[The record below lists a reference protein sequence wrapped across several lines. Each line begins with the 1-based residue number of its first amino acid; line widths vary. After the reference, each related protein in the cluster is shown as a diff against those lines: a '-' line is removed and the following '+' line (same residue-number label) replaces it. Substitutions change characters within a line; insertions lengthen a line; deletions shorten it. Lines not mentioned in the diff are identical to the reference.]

1 MDPFISNLR
10 VLSYNLHGLNQGA
23 NTLHELCNSHETGII
38 FIQEHWQ
45 APSNMYKILS
55 FSNEFVGF
63 GISAMEN
70 KVSCGPL
77 QGRPYGGAAVL
88 VRNDLARFVNNVVCD
103 ERFAIVCINDYCFIS
118 LYLPCK
124 ASLSTDSYTGVL
136 NDTLEQIAVHVD
148 TLGPKFIIFGGDL
161 NTDLRCKCVATDAIF
176 SFAAQ
181 MKLVVCSEIIKPTD
195 VDYTFHS
202 HSLNQFSWLDWM
214 LISNDLSHR
223 LITFNIIESALN
235 LSDHLPIIIEIP
247 PILTGK
253 ENNQTAARN
262 DDHNK
267 SVLKLRWDKANLNLY
282 YEKTRLN
289 LQPIMDNF
297 VPLYGQVLDSL
308 ALFNANLFCRN
319 EMPSHRA
326 GQYEECKRIIDEF
339 YPLFVAALIDAS
351 TVTVPV
357 IKVNALK
364 HWWSE
369 ELTELKQR
377 SIDTFHVWKDA
388 GKPRSGTVFDLYM
401 QNKYA
406 YKLCINKMKNDSA
419 QEITNDLHEALCDKD
434 NSGFWKIWNSKFNIK
449 KRNKPLTVNN
459 LTNSQDIAEAF
470 SNYFGNVC
478 QPNSEVFNANKR
490 SKFEIEIQSYVG
502 DFVCPD
508 DFFSVELL
516 GKIVCELK
524 LGRAPGI
531 DGLTTEHFLHCHP
544 SAIVLLTYLCN
555 LILLCGHA
563 CSLSIYDWDYLS
575 N

>member
-1 MDPFISNLR
+1 
-10 VLSYNLHGLNQGA
+10 
-23 NTLHELCNSHETGII
+23 
-38 FIQEHWQ
+38 
-45 APSNMYKILS
+45 
-55 FSNEFVGF
+55 
-63 GISAMEN
+63 
-70 KVSCGPL
+70 
-77 QGRPYGGAAVL
+77 
-88 VRNDLARFVNNVVCD
+88 
-103 ERFAIVCINDYCFIS
+103 
-118 LYLPCK
+118 
-124 ASLSTDSYTGVL
+124 
-136 NDTLEQIAVHVD
+136 
-148 TLGPKFIIFGGDL
+148 
-161 NTDLRCKCVATDAIF
+161 
-176 SFAAQ
+176 
-181 MKLVVCSEIIKPTD
+181 
-195 VDYTFHS
+195 
-202 HSLNQFSWLDWM
+202 
-214 LISNDLSHR
+214 
-223 LITFNIIESALN
+223 
-235 LSDHLPIIIEIP
+235 
-247 PILTGK
+247 
-253 ENNQTAARN
+253 
-262 DDHNK
+262 
-267 SVLKLRWDKANLNLY
+267 
-282 YEKTRLN
+282 
-289 LQPIMDNF
+289 MDNF
-297 VPLYGQVLDSL
+297 APLYGQVLDSL
-308 ALFNANLFCRN
+308 ALFDANLFCRN

-326 GQYEECKRIIDEF
+326 SQNEVCKRIIDEF

-470 SNYFGNVC
+470 SSYFGNVC
-478 QPNSEVFNANKR
+478 QPNSDVFNANKR
-490 SKFEIEIQSYVG
+490 SKFENEIQSYVG
-502 DFVCPD
+502 DFICPD

-555 LILLCGHA
+555 LILLCGHVPSQFMIGITYPIEKGSSVIKILSVDDFRGITISPLISKIFEKCILANFEKYFLSSDYQFGFKKKVGCSHAMFCLKSCIDYFVANNSSVNLCSIDVSKAFDRVNHFCLLLKLMSKCVPVNIIVLLNHWFSNSIALVCWNGVFSNPYTISAGVRQGGVLSLFLFA
-563 CSLSIYDWDYLS
+563 CYVDNLILTLVNDGLGCHIGLQCMSVLMYADDLMLIYGSLTQLQAMINACTAELEALDLTVNVRKSVCMRIGKSYNFNPSRLMSVNNCNIEWSDNLVYLGI
-575 N
+575 NI